1 MARMTMTRRSFLG
14 VAGVGLGSLAWSD
27 SSKGSAQPPALTGAM
42 ESLYAKFLDPD
53 RKYSIRPFWFWN
65 GDLTGEELARQ
76 IQQMVDHGVYGA
88 YAHNRDGLQVP
99 YLSEAW
105 WKVLGEALQAAKAA
119 GFSLCMVDEFEWPSG
134 EARDYQLPGI
144 NKSRVLEGNPE
155 FRLRRMRP
163 IETVSKGPKRLSLP
177 LTETTVAVVA
187 AKRLGPDR
195 LDGNSLQALRWENGQ
210 KETSWDVPEGD
221 WLITTYEL
229 EPTVG
234 NDGTI
239 DLMNPEAT
247 AKFIN
252 IYYDEFYRRYGQYF
266 GNAMPATFADHEGD
280 YGGKL
285 PWTPRLFETF
295 RRKAGYDL
303 IPNLPGLLYDIG
315 PRTEKVRCDLLD
327 TVSELYSDSFFKQV
341 GDWCRQHNIQYS
353 GHVWEES
360 LFWGAAWQGDYFRI
374 MRSLTTPGCDTL
386 VEWARQSVWL
396 KEAASIAAFEG
407 QHLVC
412 ENQGVQGGDSYLS
425 PERMRRVSNCLG
437 AWDIGE
443 FVPHAFNYD
452 LARTNFPPD
461 WFRGQPFLPWFR
473 AYADQMRRIS
483 FINRESQHLADLLVL
498 YPQVSIWGQASTT
511 FRSDAFMYLL
521 ENSNWSDDAVDTSQ
535 QYADLKLRLT
545 GARFD
550 FMVADDHYLALS
562 KVEEGRLRIANSDF
576 KILILPPMSTTRLS
590 TAQQIRS
597 FYQAGGTVIALQR
610 LPYTSVE
617 AGRDD
622 AELKAIWEEVFDT
635 RPSSQPYRMRKGA
648 SGGASYF
655 VSGSVTD
662 LLEVIREVADPYIDL
677 IEGPSDDLYA
687 LHKRNNGIDLYW
699 LVNNSSEPHTWL
711 LQLKA
716 KGRPEKWDAPTGQRT
731 PLFYETQGEKTVV
744 RLSLGPWDASYVVF
758 EPSGLSQPLALSSTN
773 LDEFHV
779 LHADKSKVT
788 VHGRGVVRGEP
799 LFLELQEGGSRYRG
813 EYHPGKAAPL
823 EIKGDWNLTVESSQ
837 IPLPYAQVRE
847 DPADRGVRERWY
859 ARTEDKASWNPLWL
873 SPLMRS
879 IRQWNVMG
887 PFPNPGDLGLE
898 SVYGPENDKPVA
910 YAKNYDG
917 DEGQQLSWHEVDSA
931 ADSVGPPP
939 GFGTVE
945 LLDGPYGPSSF
956 IVDYGRV
963 LRMSTAHGTIYLQT
977 NVYIPQGEEAT
988 MVLVA
993 PHPTAV
999 YVNNE
1004 KAYSRWL
1011 RPLYLDFTDGFAT
1024 RIPVKLNSG
1033 WNSILIKFLHNPQ
1046 NPKATQFTCR
1056 IERTNGAAIEGL
1068 VCSSKITDD
1077 PQLTGP
1083 GYRWVR
1089 FQIPPVAR
1097 ALHVPPLRDSWR
1109 AFVDTREVPAS
1120 PEIALP
1126 RGSRAVTLRVSAKE
1140 LLDAPF
1146 AFSTI
1151 SAPMPLGTWKVPGLE
1166 HFSGIMAY
1174 EKTVEVPAS
1183 LLTERV
1189 LLDCGDVG
1197 VCAEAW
1203 VNGKAVGSRPWSPY
1217 VFDVTELLHAGE
1229 NQFKVRVA
1237 NTEANARAV
1246 GPSLPILGNIDM
1258 DGWQGPARLVPFIE
1272 RDIICSVL

>member
-1 MARMTMTRRSFLG
+1 
-14 VAGVGLGSLAWSD
+14 
-27 SSKGSAQPPALTGAM
+27 
-42 ESLYAKFLDPD
+42 
-53 RKYSIRPFWFWN
+53 
-65 GDLTGEELARQ
+65 
-76 IQQMVDHGVYGA
+76 
-88 YAHNRDGLQVP
+88 
-99 YLSEAW
+99 
-105 WKVLGEALQAAKAA
+105 
-119 GFSLCMVDEFEWPSG
+119 
-134 EARDYQLPGI
+134 
-144 NKSRVLEGNPE
+144 
-155 FRLRRMRP
+155 
-163 IETVSKGPKRLSLP
+163 
-177 LTETTVAVVA
+177 
-187 AKRLGPDR
+187 
-195 LDGNSLQALRWENGQ
+195 
-210 KETSWDVPEGD
+210 
-221 WLITTYEL
+221 
-229 EPTVG
+229 
-234 NDGTI
+234 
-239 DLMNPEAT
+239 
-247 AKFIN
+247 
-252 IYYDEFYRRYGQYF
+252 
-266 GNAMPATFADHEGD
+266 
-280 YGGKL
+280 
-285 PWTPRLFETF
+285 
-295 RRKAGYDL
+295 
-303 IPNLPGLLYDIG
+303 
-315 PRTEKVRCDLLD
+315 
-327 TVSELYSDSFFKQV
+327 
-341 GDWCRQHNIQYS
+341 
-353 GHVWEES
+353 
-360 LFWGAAWQGDYFRI
+360 
-374 MRSLTTPGCDTL
+374 
-386 VEWARQSVWL
+386 
-396 KEAASIAAFEG
+396 
-407 QHLVC
+407 
-412 ENQGVQGGDSYLS
+412 
-425 PERMRRVSNCLG
+425 
-437 AWDIGE
+437 
-443 FVPHAFNYD
+443 
-452 LARTNFPPD
+452 
-461 WFRGQPFLPWFR
+461 
-473 AYADQMRRIS
+473 
-483 FINRESQHLADLLVL
+483 
-498 YPQVSIWGQASTT
+498 
-511 FRSDAFMYLL
+511 MYLL

-597 FYQAGGTVIALQR
+597 FYQTGGTVIALQR

-823 EIKGDWNLTVESSQ
+823 EFNGDWNLTVESSQ

-847 DPADRGVRERWY
+847 DPVERGLRERWY

-977 NVYIPQGEEAT
+977 KVYIPQGEDAT

-1068 VCSSKITDD
+1068 CV
-1077 PQLTGP
+1077 
-1083 GYRWVR
+1083 VR
-1089 FQIPPVAR
+1089 R
-1097 ALHVPPLRDSWR
+1097 
-1109 AFVDTREVPAS
+1109 
-1120 PEIALP
+1120 
-1126 RGSRAVTLRVSAKE
+1126 
-1140 LLDAPF
+1140 LLMIR
-1146 AFSTI
+1146 S
-1151 SAPMPLGTWKVPGLE
+1151 
-1166 HFSGIMAY
+1166 
-1174 EKTVEVPAS
+1174 
-1183 LLTERV
+1183 
-1189 LLDCGDVG
+1189 
-1197 VCAEAW
+1197 
-1203 VNGKAVGSRPWSPY
+1203 
-1217 VFDVTELLHAGE
+1217 
-1229 NQFKVRVA
+1229 
-1237 NTEANARAV
+1237 
-1246 GPSLPILGNIDM
+1246 
-1258 DGWQGPARLVPFIE
+1258 
-1272 RDIICSVL
+1272 